1 MKRDILFLC
10 MIEMNYENI
19 EMKKNNILKGGIML
33 SFMFA
38 AQIGFAQNTFP
49 FPESGR
55 VGIGTATPTVLL
67 QAQSVVDTFVAH
79 FSGNNLSNGVA
90 IGTSAENTGIIQGYS
105 KTFSTTSNIALQPY
119 SGNLGVGVVNP
130 SQKLEVGGSG
140 LFNGRVIST
149 ISGDI
154 GGEIVINNPSKTA
167 NGTAKSWSIF
177 NMTGGY
183 GNSLQFWAY
192 DNLGCAAGGLCTNR
206 FTIMDNGNVGI
217 GVLNPNNKLDV
228 KGTIHSQEVKV
239 DMLDWS
245 DFVFKKGYNLP
256 TLEEVEKHIAEKGHL
271 ENIPSEEEV
280 LKNGIV
286 LGEMNAKLLQK
297 IEELTLYMIEMK
309 KENERVKGEN
319 ILMKKNQTEL
329 EKRIIKL
336 ERK

>member
-1 MKRDILFLC
+1 MKKLIVWIILFVV
-10 MIEMNYENI
+10 
-19 EMKKNNILKGGIML
+19 
-33 SFMFA
+33 
-38 AQIGFAQNTFP
+38 QIGFAQNTFP
-49 FPESGR
+49 FPETGR
-55 VGIGTATPTVLL
+55 VGIGTTSPTALL
-67 QAQSVVDTFVAH
+67 QAQSTIDTFVAH

-90 IGTSAENTGIIQGYS
+90 VGTSAENTGIIQGYS

-130 SQKLEVGGSG
+130 MQKLEVGGSG

-154 GGEIVINNPSKTA
+154 GGEILINNPLKTA
-167 NGTAKSWSIF
+167 NGTAKSWGIF

-206 FTIMDNGNVGI
+206 FIIMDNGNVGI

-239 DMLDWS
+239 DMLGWS

-319 ILMKKNQTEL
+319 IQMKNNQTEL